1 MIQYFLI
8 ELKNAI
14 VSQDGSSYKECPSQ
28 PNLSS
33 SMFLP
38 HTSTNTSCEAYT
50 QPLRKAPCETS
61 PPHLLQG
68 GGGEGRRG
76 GGDTFFMKQGT
87 HFKST
92 GPNFFSWRVA
102 SGFHQLPTVYKLQC
116 KSSSRKNRVALLDSS
131 PKALLLDN
139 LLTLNFCH
147 CHYIRRSYCTTIVL
161 NILHF
166 RARIKGF

>member
-14 VSQDGSSYKECPSQ
+14 VSQDGSSNKECPSQ

-61 PPHLLQG
+61 PPHLLQRG
-68 GGGEGRRG
+68 GGGQGRRG
-76 GGDTFFMKQGT
+76 DGGY
-87 HFKST
+87 SLCVT
-92 GPNFFSWRVA
+92 GYPFQIYRLQFLNVLKAGSFRISPTAICLHCTCLIVEVESCCSHRLLSQIISFGQFSQ
-102 SGFHQLPTVYKLQC
+102 SEMML
-116 KSSSRKNRVALLDSS
+116 
-131 PKALLLDN
+131 
-139 LLTLNFCH
+139 
-147 CHYIRRSYCTTIVL
+147 
-161 NILHF
+161 
-166 RARIKGF
+166 